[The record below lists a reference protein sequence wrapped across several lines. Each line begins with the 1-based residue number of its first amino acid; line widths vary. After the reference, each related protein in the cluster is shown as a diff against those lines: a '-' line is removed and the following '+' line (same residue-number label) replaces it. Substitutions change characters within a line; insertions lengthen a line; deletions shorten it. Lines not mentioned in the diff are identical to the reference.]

1 MTDRIDSGTAQS
13 SVVSHTAEL
22 DDAALVE
29 HARQGDETAFD
40 HLVRRH
46 QQQVYAVAVRML
58 GDLDEAKDVAQDAF
72 VRAYRSIAT
81 FRGEAKFSTWMVS
94 ITMNLCR
101 NRRRWW
107 ARRRR
112 VIAGSIEETL
122 QTEEKSVV
130 MQVIDP
136 LPTPAEVTERA
147 ELRVQLLGALAQLDQ
162 DSREVVV
169 LRDVHGWSYEEIAQ
183 AAGCEL
189 GTVKSR
195 LNRARLKLCAL
206 LNGQV

>member
-1 MTDRIDSGTAQS
+1 MGTLEPSA
-13 SVVSHTAEL
+13 VSHTAEL
-22 DDAALVE
+22 DDATLVE
-29 HARQGDETAFD
+29 RARQGDGAAFD
-40 HLVRRH
+40 QLVRRH
-46 QQQVYAVAVRML
+46 QQQVYAVSVRML
-58 GDLDEAKDVAQDAF
+58 GDLEDAKDVAQEAF
-72 VRAYRSIAT
+72 VRAYRSMAT
-81 FRGEAKFSTWMVS
+81 FRGESKFSTWMVS

-122 QTEEKSVV
+122 QMEEKSMV
-130 MQVIDP
+130 MQAIDP
-136 LPTPAEVTERA
+136 LPTPVEVAERA
-147 ELRVQLLGALAQLDQ
+147 ELRLQLLGALATLDQ

-195 LNRARLKLCAL
+195 LNRARFKLRAL
-206 LNGQV
+206 LNGKA

>member
-1 MTDRIDSGTAQS
+1 MGTTEPLA
-13 SVVSHTAEL
+13 VSHTAEL
-22 DDAALVE
+22 DDATLVE
-29 HARQGDETAFD
+29 RARQGDGAAFD
-40 HLVRRH
+40 QLVRRH
-46 QQQVYAVAVRML
+46 QQQVYAVSVRML
-58 GDLDEAKDVAQDAF
+58 GDLEDAKDVAQEAF
-72 VRAYRSIAT
+72 VRAYRSMAT
-81 FRGEAKFSTWMVS
+81 FRGESKFSTWMVS

-122 QTEEKSVV
+122 QMEEKSMV
-130 MQVIDP
+130 MQAIDP
-136 LPTPAEVTERA
+136 LPTPVEVAERA
-147 ELRVQLLGALAQLDQ
+147 ELRLQLLGALATLDQ

-195 LNRARLKLCAL
+195 LNRARFKLRAL
-206 LNGQV
+206 LNGKV